1 MPSNR
6 RKRSRDKSPRA
17 NVAPSVRKTKATKF
31 KEAVAAKPR
40 ANSPHPS
47 QRAGFDRLNTAVKKH
62 GGAYLV
68 APPGM
73 GKTHGLP
80 LAFVPCYSEE
90 VTTARSETIT
100 KLIKVVNIVA
110 APFGPLVQELNGKI
124 PSLTIPSF
132 TLKKHKPVLKELLE
146 ETKSGEIISL
156 SINHTSLRA
165 LLTGPAM
172 MELLREIDHL
182 NRVVIFIDEAHNLCG
197 KAMWANSFKRLK
209 LFFPSIQFNVIL
221 ISATPKLE
229 EKRFLTAAQAFLGN
243 EKGDM
248 NEDVL
253 NAEALIEFTPAE
265 QLKFKEDL
273 CPLEKP
279 KEWDVEELPAPRDSV
294 GFKALLKEE
303 LDDLKILTLGNF
315 CYLLQCQIEREHDPK
330 HQRRLEV
337 HALNAKRNLVSTIL
351 SVLSMYS
358 LSVDE
363 SQAHFNGG
371 PFFDFMEGKPV
382 KAVRVP
388 DNGKLDKDKRKW
400 KVEDVHESVLVV
412 HGEVR
417 GLMKHYGL
425 LQKLHG
431 SDDLLPFAMP
441 FDFSLGEVDQENG
454 DGGNLAKDD
463 SEHAK
468 FNTTFQNQAYGDVF
482 GLGLLKKIE
491 GSDRYASN
499 MTKAIVVGPVTE
511 KMKESIKGRFHRP
524 TPRLKPNS
532 LVRRH
537 GTQLVHLD
545 SSDFAIP
552 VLSLEKMRGGTFSTA
567 DIAESVEERLADIGK
582 RFHDDTKNYLEQIV
596 AKLCKYGSLIGDNM
610 AEDFLELVKMPELDV
625 EADADVG
632 PKMNDYLRKGEREI
646 LRRSRPDGRTYT
658 VKGALKEGETD
669 SEYWQV
675 VNKWAKHI
683 GKGDVSD
690 DEDEDV

>member
-1 MPSNR
+1 M
-6 RKRSRDKSPRA
+6 RSSHSRS
-17 NVAPSVRKTKATKF
+17 
-31 KEAVAAKPR
+31 
-40 ANSPHPS
+40 
-47 QRAGFDRLNTAVKKH
+47 
-62 GGAYLV
+62 
-68 APPGM
+68 
-73 GKTHGLP
+73 
-80 LAFVPCYSEE
+80 
-90 VTTARSETIT
+90 TTRCM
-100 KLIKVVNIVA
+100 
-110 APFGPLVQELNGKI
+110 
-124 PSLTIPSF
+124 
-132 TLKKHKPVLKELLE
+132 LL
-146 ETKSGEIISL
+146 
-156 SINHTSLRA
+156 
-165 LLTGPAM
+165 M

-382 KAVRVP
+382 KAVRVLKM
-388 DNGKLDKDKRKW
+388 GSSTRTSASGRLRTCT
-400 KVEDVHESVLVV
+400 SRFVV
-412 HGEVR
+412 RRR

-425 LQKLHG
+425 LQKLNG

-463 SEHAK
+463 WSMP
-468 FNTTFQNQAYGDVF
+468 
-482 GLGLLKKIE
+482 
-491 GSDRYASN
+491 SS
-499 MTKAIVVGPVTE
+499 
-511 KMKESIKGRFHRP
+511 
-524 TPRLKPNS
+524 TPPSRTRRTAMS
-532 LVRRH
+532 L
-537 GTQLVHLD
+537 
-545 SSDFAIP
+545 
-552 VLSLEKMRGGTFSTA
+552 
-567 DIAESVEERLADIGK
+567 
-582 RFHDDTKNYLEQIV
+582 
-596 AKLCKYGSLIGDNM
+596 
-610 AEDFLELVKMPELDV
+610 
-625 EADADVG
+625 
-632 PKMNDYLRKGEREI
+632 
-646 LRRSRPDGRTYT
+646 SRP
-658 VKGALKEGETD
+658 
-669 SEYWQV
+669 
-675 VNKWAKHI
+675 
-683 GKGDVSD
+683 
-690 DEDEDV
+690 